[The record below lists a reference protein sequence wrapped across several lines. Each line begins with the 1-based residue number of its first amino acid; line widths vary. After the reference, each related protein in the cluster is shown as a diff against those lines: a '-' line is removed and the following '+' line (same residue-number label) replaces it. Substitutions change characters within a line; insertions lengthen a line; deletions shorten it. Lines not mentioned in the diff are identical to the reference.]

1 MDVLILARVSHDATG
16 IGRSVDEQVSDLT
29 AWAGQQGWNVVK
41 VIREQGSASRF
52 STRKTRTEWDDA
64 LEWIRSGRIGALL
77 TWENSR
83 ATRDLG
89 GYTELSAACA
99 KHGVK
104 WGYGRK
110 IYDLAS
116 REDRFRTGL
125 DALLSEDEAARTSER
140 VRRAVTAN
148 AVAGRPHGKNV
159 YGYRR
164 VYHAET
170 RQLLRVEPDA
180 ETAPIVREAAR
191 RVMDG
196 ESLYS
201 VASDFNARGI
211 PPRRPKITA
220 HRKHE
225 GWTGVAVKQM
235 LTMLA
240 YAGLRQHQGEIIGE
254 AAWPPLIAPQEWHR
268 LQAVISRPERRR
280 TDPWTV
286 TYLLT
291 GIAQCGRPECTGR
304 LVTGRNSSRVMV
316 DGRPQLT
323 HYRNYICAANL
334 HTSIAMK
341 YLDAI
346 VTETVLQRLERPD
359 FLVSQ
364 NRVDDVAG
372 DERRALLE
380 EISGH
385 RAWLDQ
391 VRERATEERNLDLLF
406 DQERRIQPKID
417 AAERQLKRLAHSSP
431 SVAALA
437 SLEDIRTAW
446 DRMTMPAKRE
456 IVRSLVEI
464 RVHPALKR
472 GARGIGQAIDRTE
485 IVWLHE
491 A

>member
-16 IGRSVDEQVSDLT
+16 IGRSVDEQVTDLT
-29 AWAGQQGWNVVK
+29 AWAGLESWNVVK
-41 VIREQGSASRF
+41 VIREHGSASRF
-52 STRKTRTEWDDA
+52 SSRRNRTEWDEA
-64 LEWIRSGRIGALL
+64 LDWIRSGKIGALL

-83 ATRDLG
+83 ATRDLS
-89 GYTELSAACA
+89 GYTELRSACA
-99 KHGVK
+99 KHGVR
-104 WGYGRK
+104 WAYGRK
-110 IYDLAS
+110 LYDLAV

-125 DALLSEDEAARTSER
+125 DALLAEDEAARTSER

-170 RQLLRVEPDA
+170 RQLLRVEPDS

-191 RVMDG
+191 RVMGG
-196 ESLYS
+196 ESLYA
-201 VASDFNARGI
+201 VASDFNARAI

-220 HRKHE
+220 HRTNE

-235 LTMLA
+235 LTMPT
-240 YAGLRQHQGEIIGE
+240 YAGLRQHQGEIIGD
-254 AAWPPLIAPQEWHR
+254 AAWPPIIEPKEWHR

-280 TDPWTV
+280 TDPWKV

-291 GIAQCGRPECTGR
+291 GIAQCGRPDCSGR
-304 LVTGRNSSRVMV
+304 LVTGRNSSRVIV
-316 DGRPQLT
+316 DGRPQLA
-323 HYRNYICAANL
+323 HYRNYICAASL

-364 NRVDDVAG
+364 NRVDDAAD
-372 DERRALLE
+372 DERQALVE

-391 VRERATEERNLDLLF
+391 VRERATQERNLAVLF
-406 DQERRIQPKID
+406 DQERRLQSKID
-417 AAERQLKRLAHSSP
+417 EAQRQLNRLTQASP
-431 SVAALA
+431 SVVALA
-437 SLEDIRTAW
+437 NSEDARAAWEHLE
-446 DRMTMPAKRE
+446 MTAKRE

-472 GARGIGQAIDRTE
+472 GARGIGQAIARTE
-485 IVWLHE
+485 IVWLQE